1 MVRQVAL
8 WSIWGGFIA
17 YVFFLAPP
25 IQPDTLNLLKNLFT
39 GQWQLINPI
48 ILSIFSL
55 VGICLLI
62 HSCLMFFDGRMQKIP
77 AWPFALASV
86 GTGVIGLLPYL
97 ALREPNQEFSG
108 SKDTWLKLLD
118 SGSTG
123 VILSLSTIAILTYGL
138 LLGDWGNFVEQ
149 YQTSKFINAMSLAVC
164 LLALLVPALL
174 GDDMARRH
182 IKNPLVF
189 WAVALLPL
197 LGPLVYLCLRPSLPD
212 AGDEVASQKDENLP
226 NLTPKS

>member
-1 MVRQVAL
+1 MSRKIAFWLL
-8 WSIWGGFIA
+8 WLGFIG
-17 YVFFLAPP
+17 YVIFLAPP
-25 IQPDTLNLLKNLFT
+25 VQPDTLKLLQNLFT

-48 ILSIFSL
+48 VLSMFNL

-62 HSCLMFFDGRMQKIP
+62 HSCLLFFDGRMQKIS

-118 SGSTG
+118 SRWTG
-123 VILSLSTIAILTYGL
+123 VILTLSAISLLAYGL
-138 LLGDWGNFVEQ
+138 GLGDWGDFVRQ

-164 LLALLVPALL
+164 LLVLLLPALL
-174 GDDMARRH
+174 GDDMARRG

-197 LGPLVYLCLRPSLPD
+197 FGPLAYLCLRPPISD
-212 AGDEVASQKDENLP
+212 SEEEVVAGSQQPVSNY
-226 NLTPKS
+226 

>member
-164 LLALLVPALL
+164 LLALL
-174 GDDMARRH
+174 
-182 IKNPLVF
+182 
-189 WAVALLPL
+189 
-197 LGPLVYLCLRPSLPD
+197 
-212 AGDEVASQKDENLP
+212 
-226 NLTPKS
+226 